1 MTLTPIKNLV
11 LIRMDNRKTSSE
23 GGIAI
28 PEISQKTET
37 WGEVHATG
45 KACEMVTTGDSVY
58 VPSHLGTVVIVD
70 GLDYILIE
78 ETKLLAKR

>member
-23 GGIAI
+23 GGIAL

-37 WGEVHATG
+37 WGEVHSAG
-45 KACEMVTTGDSVY
+45 KDCEMVAVGDSVY
-58 VPSHLGTVVIVD
+58 VPSHLGTVVIFE
-70 GLDYILIE
+70 GRDYVLIE